1 MLRSELVSATATMPA
16 AVYKGNHTVVVEE
29 IPVPEVGPNQ
39 VLLEISHCG
48 ICGTDLHMVMED
60 WGRPGSTGGHEYS
73 GVVAKLGRDVG
84 GWAVGDRAVGG
95 PTAGCGVCRQCAAGC
110 TNLCEGRPNSGV
122 DPFVGAF
129 ALYKALESDALY
141 RVPDGI
147 DLRTAALT
155 EPLAV
160 ALRGVRRAAAKVDDR
175 VLVTG
180 AGPIGLLTVALLGTQ
195 GVSDVTV
202 SEPSPRRQSLALK
215 VGAARVIAPDE
226 LEPPALPMQIVA
238 SPYQLAFEC
247 SGRSD
252 AMEAALDSLDRAGT
266 LVLSGSGMRRPR
278 FDPNRII
285 MNELVVTGTY
295 EYTQEDYRLA
305 MDLLTTG
312 RLPTETLIEPDD
324 QPLGRLQWAMEQLT
338 AGELAG
344 KVMVVPDA

>member
-1 MLRSELVSATATMPA
+1 MPA
-16 AVYKGNHTVVVEE
+16 AVYKGNQTVVVEE
-29 IPVPEVGPNQ
+29 IPVPELGRNA

-73 GVVAKLGRDVG
+73 GVVAKVGPDVE

-95 PTAGCGVCRQCAAGC
+95 PEAGCGACDACRAGR
-110 TNLCEGRPNSGV
+110 TNLCKSRPNAGV
-122 DPFVGAF
+122 DHFVGAF
-129 ALYKALESDALY
+129 ALYKAIESGALY
-141 RVPDGI
+141 RVPDAV

-160 ALRGVRRAAAKVDDR
+160 AIRGVRLAAAEPPDR

-180 AGPIGLLTVALLGTQ
+180 GGPIGLLTVAVLNAR

-202 SEPSPRRQSLALK
+202 SEPSPKRQALALK
-215 VGAARVIAPDE
+215 VGAATVITPDQ
-226 LEPPALPMQIVA
+226 LPHPAMPMEIVA
-238 SPYQLAFEC
+238 SPYQIAFEC

-252 AMEAALDSLDRAGT
+252 AMEAALINLDRGGT
-266 LVLSGSGMRRPR
+266 VVLSGSGMRRPR
-278 FDPNRII
+278 FDSNRII

-295 EYTQEDYRLA
+295 EYTREDYRVA
-305 MDLLTTG
+305 MDMLTAG
-312 RLPTETLIEPDD
+312 RLPAETIIEPDD
-324 QPLGRLQWAMEQLT
+324 QPLGRLQWAMQQLV

-344 KVMVVPDA
+344 KVLVVPHA